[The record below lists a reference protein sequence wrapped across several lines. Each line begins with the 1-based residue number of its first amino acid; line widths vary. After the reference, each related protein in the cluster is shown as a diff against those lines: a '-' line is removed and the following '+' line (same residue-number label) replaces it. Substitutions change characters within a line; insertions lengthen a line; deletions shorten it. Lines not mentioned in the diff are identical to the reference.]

1 MRPSTRNA
9 IFVALGIAI
18 LGAEIGAPGGDAK
31 PPSTG
36 GRRLAAIWPSSL
48 SLLGARPRPLTLEA
62 SRAEQSNSRTR
73 HRLIS
78 GPTIET
84 AAMTAARR
92 KSFTRRAQSHLLAEL
107 KDWSL

>member
-18 LGAEIGAPGGDAK
+18 LGAEIGAPGGEAK
-31 PPSTG
+31 PPRLADG
-36 GRRLAAIWPSSL
+36 ALAAIWPSSL
-48 SLLGARPRPLTLEA
+48 SFPLSKAEATDAEDVPSGAADEA
-62 SRAEQSNSRTR
+62 AFGP
-73 HRLIS
+73 

-84 AAMTAARR
+84 VAMTAARR
-92 KSFTRRAQSHLLAEL
+92 ESFTRRAQSHLLAEL

>member
-31 PPSTG
+31 PP
-36 GRRLAAIWPSSL
+36 RLADGAWPRYGRARCRSF
-48 SLLGARPRPLTLEA
+48 GARPRPLTLET

-73 HRLIS
+73 HRLIRV
-78 GPTIET
+78 
-84 AAMTAARR
+84 RR
-92 KSFTRRAQSHLLAEL
+92 SKRRR
-107 KDWSL
+107 

>member
-31 PPSTG
+31 PPRLADG
-36 GRRLAAIWPSSL
+36 ALAAIWPSSL
-48 SLLGARPRPLTLEA
+48 SLLWGKAEA
-62 SRAEQSNSRTR
+62 TDAGDVP
-73 HRLIS
+73 S
-78 GPTIET
+78 GTVQFEDETSFDPGPPIET

-92 KSFTRRAQSHLLAEL
+92 RSFTRRAQSHLLAEL

>member
-18 LGAEIGAPGGDAK
+18 LGAKIGAPRGDAK
-31 PPSTG
+31 PP
-36 GRRLAAIWPSSL
+36 RLADGAPAAIWPSAL
-48 SLLGARPRPLTLEA
+48 SVPWGNTEATGAEDATRGAVQLED
-62 SRAEQSNSRTR
+62 ENS
-73 HRLIS
+73 S
-78 GPTIET
+78 GPIIET
-84 AAMTAARR
+84 GAMTEARR